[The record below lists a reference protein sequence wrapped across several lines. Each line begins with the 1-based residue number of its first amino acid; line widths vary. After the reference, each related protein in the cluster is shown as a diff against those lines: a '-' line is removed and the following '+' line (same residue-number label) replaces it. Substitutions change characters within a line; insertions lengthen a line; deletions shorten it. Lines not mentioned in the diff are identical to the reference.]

1 MTLLVKSLL
10 TCAGAVTLAVGLS
23 LGIVHTLSAA
33 PQQPNVP
40 LVSFP
45 DGTPT
50 P

>member
-10 TCAGAVTLAVGLS
+10 TCAFAVTLAVGLS
-23 LGIVHTLSAA
+23 LAIAHPPSAT

-40 LVSFP
+40 LVSFQ
-45 DGTPT
+45 DGTPA